1 MFDGIDL
8 KNLNLG
14 DMLNKFQDMAKEQ
27 QEKSSQNLFTAKA
40 GGGMVEI
47 SINGNSEVVDL
58 KIDDSLLEDKDSLQ
72 ILLIS
77 CMNDIIKQS
86 EENKKRMA
94 MSLMGNLGGLGNL
107 GQKQMKELLEKFED
121 YLLNNLPKIDTFH
134 PHFENAMQDMLK
146 AGGKRFRPMLLLS
159 VVNSKKPLLV
169 ENSLKVAL
177 AVEFLH
183 TYSLVHDDLPS
194 MDNADLRRGF
204 TTLHKKYDEVTA
216 ILVGDALNSE
226 SFNLIANSSLHN
238 DIKIELIKLLAENG
252 GLNGMIIGQAIDCY
266 FEKQILELEKLEFL
280 HIHKTAKLIASSL
293 KMGAIISNYDEK
305 IQEEL
310 YNFGLDIGLLFQIQ
324 DDIIDE
330 LESSEI
336 AGKTTKNDSLKNSF
350 VNLLGLE
357 ESLKSAD
364 NLATKC
370 LETMNS
376 FDKNLKDS
384 LWELLINYINRH
396 KKYNS

>member
-1 MFDGIDL
+1 MKDL
-8 KNLNLG
+8 LN
-14 DMLNKFQDMAKEQ
+14 
-27 QEKSSQNLFTAKA
+27 
-40 GGGMVEI
+40 
-47 SINGNSEVVDL
+47 
-58 KIDDSLLEDKDSLQ
+58 
-72 ILLIS
+72 
-77 CMNDIIKQS
+77 
-86 EENKKRMA
+86 
-94 MSLMGNLGGLGNL
+94 
-107 GQKQMKELLEKFED
+107 KFED
-121 YLLNNLPKIDTFH
+121 YLLSNLPTIKSFH
-134 PHFENAMQDMLK
+134 PHFEEAMGEMLK

-370 LETMNS
+370 LETMNI